1 MRRVEQTIASVG
13 GALPGELVVREA
25 KYNGTEVCVT
35 GECLVETVPGNALA
49 LDDAG
54 NYHDADSGM

>member
-25 KYNGTEVCVT
+25 KCNKTEVCVT
-35 GECLVETVPGNALA
+35 GESLVETPPGNALG
-49 LDDAG
+49 LNDAG
-54 NYHDADSGM
+54 NYHNADSGM